1 MGRKRTQMVGRRQ
14 ASATAKDPGETSMC
28 EFDFGAGLPVANTVR
43 LNEFQR
49 HRGPDGEEGYGLPT
63 TNGLSSGIAA

>member
-1 MGRKRTQMVGRRQ
+1 
-14 ASATAKDPGETSMC
+14 MC
-28 EFDFGAGLPVANTVR
+28 GVAGGFSFGAGLPVANTIVAR

-49 HRGPDGEEGYGLPT
+49 GRGYGLPT

>member
-1 MGRKRTQMVGRRQ
+1 
-14 ASATAKDPGETSMC
+14 MC
-28 EFDFGAGLPVANTVR
+28 GIAGGFSFGAGLPVEKTIVTR